1 MNFFKSAVIAAA
13 LGCPCQKV
21 GENGFG
27 RAFVD
32 RSHPTGD
39 LTMFHAQVETP
50 ITEEQVEDFRFVIK
64 FSENIQVE
72 IFIFLHYSFFIEF
85 RPIFCN

>member
-1 MNFFKSAVIAAA
+1 MHPSQKV
-13 LGCPCQKV
+13 GCPCQKV

-32 RSHPTGD
+32 RSHPKGD

-50 ITEEQVEDFRFVIK
+50 IREEQIEDFD
-64 FSENIQVE
+64 
-72 IFIFLHYSFFIEF
+72 LSFDS
-85 RPIFCN
+85 P